1 MSADKLAEALRG
13 EAAAK
18 ANLEAQQDRMQQANA
33 LINGE
38 RRPGS
43 GLFGALSNNL
53 RRSRGYEQ
61 RREVEPLLKQA
72 RQAYTQ
78 RYGSKQIYEAQV
90 SEENSRLN
98 RARQAEQDRI
108 AADKIAYGRRQDEQD
123 INREDAEIER
133 GLNEVNSVA
142 TFIDTLNPDAPPVR
156 GRITAQGAF
165 DAQGNPLPGNFVE
178 QSTQQG
184 GRNPGGVKGFTALT
198 TNLNTIGR
206 VDNAIRVAQDFT
218 ADDFKSLVSSTTLT
232 EGLKSAMTP
241 EVFEQFIQ
249 TNASSFSPRV
259 KAFMERVAFLSSAQ
273 RKEFFGAALTVMER
287 ADSQKYTPAAT
298 SAALEAIIRR
308 LGMFDED
315 ARMQIRNGGWDAEV
329 PYTAYADF
337 ISQRGD
343 PMDSDTD
350 YSEPPAPP
358 ADPADPFP
366 GYPGFIIVE

>member
-1 MSADKLAEALRG
+1 MEMSADKLAEALRG

-18 ANLEAQQDRMQQANA
+18 ANLEAQQDQMQQADA
-33 LINGE
+33 LITGE

-43 GLFGALSNNL
+43 GIFGALGNNFK
-53 RRSRGYEQ
+53 RSRGYEQ
-61 RREVEPLLKQA
+61 RREVEPRLKQA
-72 RQAYTQ
+72 RQAYAQ
-78 RYGSKQIYEAQV
+78 SYGAKPIYEAQV
-90 SEENSRLN
+90 GEENRRLT

-108 AADKIAYGRRQDEQD
+108 AADKIAYGREQDEQD

-133 GLNEVNSVA
+133 GLNEVNSVT
-142 TFIDTLNPDAPPVR
+142 TFIDTLNPDAPPIR

-178 QSTQQG
+178 QRTQQG
-184 GRNPGGVKGFTALT
+184 GREPGGVGGDKAIT

-206 VDNAIRVAQDFT
+206 VDNAIQVAQGFT

-232 EGLKSAMTP
+232 EGLKSSMSP
-241 EVFEQFIQ
+241 EVFDQFIQ
-249 TNASSFSPRV
+249 ANASSFSPRV

-273 RKEFFGAALTVMER
+273 RKEFFGAALTAMER

-308 LGMFDED
+308 LGLFDQD
-315 ARMQIRNGGWDAEV
+315 ARMQIRNGGWDTEV

-358 ADPADPFP
+358 ADPADP
-366 GYPGFIIVE
+366 YAGFSIVE

>member
-1 MSADKLAEALRG
+1 MEMSADKLAEALRG

-18 ANLEAQQDRMQQANA
+18 ANLEAQQDQMQQADA

-43 GLFGALSNNL
+43 GIFGALSNNL
-53 RRSRGYEQ
+53 KRSRGYEQ
-61 RREVEPLLKQA
+61 RREVEPRLKQA
-72 RQAYTQ
+72 RQAYAQ
-78 RYGSKQIYEAQV
+78 SYGAKQIYETQV
-90 SEENSRLN
+90 GEENRRLT

-108 AADKIAYGRRQDEQD
+108 AADQIAYGRGQDEQD

-156 GRITAQGAF
+156 GHITAQGAF

-178 QSTQQG
+178 QQG
-184 GRNPGGVKGFTALT
+184 GRNPGGVEGYRDLT

-218 ADDFKSLVSSTTLT
+218 ADDFKSLVSSTTLK
-232 EGLKSAMTP
+232 EGLKSSMSP
-241 EVFEQFIQ
+241 EVFDQFIQ
-249 TNASSFSPRV
+249 ANASSFSPRV
-259 KAFMERVAFLSSAQ
+259 KAFMERVAFLSAAQ
-273 RKEFFGAALTVMER
+273 RKEFFGAALTAMER

-308 LGMFDED
+308 LGLFDQD
-315 ARMQIRNGGWDAEV
+315 ARMQIRNSGRDVEV

-358 ADPADPFP
+358 ADPADP
-366 GYPGFIIVE
+366 YAGFSIVE